1 MHSKLQTIN
10 KTTQISIFCSV
21 ITVTTSKERVWDRE
35 LTSTKMKK
43 TVMFA
48 AFVAVLI
55 MLFRTTAGHPEKAWL
70 EEMKANA
77 ANKKLR

>member
-77 ANKKLR
+77 ANKKMR

>member
-1 MHSKLQTIN
+1 
-10 KTTQISIFCSV
+10 
-21 ITVTTSKERVWDRE
+21 
-35 LTSTKMKK
+35 MKK

-70 EEMKANA
+70 EEMKATA

>member
-1 MHSKLQTIN
+1 M
-10 KTTQISIFCSV
+10 
-21 ITVTTSKERVWDRE
+21 WDRE

-70 EEMKANA
+70 EEMKATA